1 MTLPGDFRVG
11 IARDYE
17 SCGCQGAEGC
27 TRPVYGRVAG
37 EVDSFG
43 VEWIHL
49 CKIHYLAEQAK
60 PDQPV
65 IDTCD
70 WCRTADVEVFPT
82 RDTDEGTHGPVYDVC
97 KCCRQRQAKRDAEEC
112 GMYGDIEDYDE
123 VEMEQFEDDEEEHLS
138 DEQQRR
144 EAIKVLTGA
153 VEAIDR
159 FVESN
164 SRTRV
169 FIKKP

>member
-1 MTLPGDFRVG
+1 MALRGDFQIG
-11 IARDYE
+11 KTSDYE
-17 SCGCQGAEGC
+17 GHCEVEGC
-27 TRPVYGRVAG
+27 THSAYGRLCT
-37 EVDSFG
+37 ESDSFG
-43 VEWIHL
+43 AEWMHF
-49 CKIHYLAEQAK
+49 CKEHFLAEQSK

-112 GMYGDIEDYDE
+112 GMYGDIDDYDE
-123 VEMEQFEDDEEEHLS
+123 VEMEQFEQDEEELMT
-138 DEQQRR
+138 DEDYR
-144 EAIKVLTGA
+144 EQAIKVLTGA

-164 SRTRV
+164 SRPRV